1 MFDAMR
7 RAFLSL
13 ALVTP
18 VLVGP
23 SVPVAMAGAEIEQ
36 SIETRIRSA
45 DLGPTRVSVFVY
57 DLDAEEVLAQID
69 ADVRMIPASNMKLVT
84 TAAAL
89 INLGPDF
96 VFRTELRMLP
106 EGDGSGESPSLV
118 IHGDGD
124 PAFGDPIILEQHGF
138 SVEDLLDLWV
148 EAVVDTGQKR
158 FSRLIVDDRVFDRDF
173 THPSWPADQL
183 VYRWCAPVAG
193 LNFYQN
199 VLDVLPQPTSWGR
212 APVVS
217 LFPPEATRFL
227 KTTNKASTGRTD
239 SFWISRQ
246 GVESLS
252 FHGSVKNRRRVPVQ
266 VPLAD
271 PPMFLGKVMAE
282 RLKDRGI
289 AIGEVVRPD
298 VDLRLPRGR
307 VLHRM
312 RTTLPLVLERTNQDS
327 QNMFAEAVL
336 KRMGRQVTGRPGG
349 FDNGAASVRIAMQK
363 ILGPRVSVLK
373 VADGSGMSRDNRVT
387 ARFLV
392 ELLVAMREHPDQDVA
407 EAFLGSLAVGGESGT
422 LKRRFREFD
431 RNTEVLAKSGYLRG
445 VSALSGYIVRTGEER
460 DGHHIA
466 FAMLFNDFEPPV
478 SNATLKRLQEEFLTV
493 IEEATDQGVRL
504 GG

>member
-1 MFDAMR
+1 MAV
-7 RAFLSL
+7 AAAWIPVSP
-13 ALVTP
+13 AL
-18 VLVGP
+18 
-23 SVPVAMAGAEIEQ
+23 AGAEIERR
-36 SIETRIRSA
+36 IETQIRSA
-45 DLGPTRVSVFVY
+45 DLGPTDVSMFVY
-57 DLDAEEVLAQID
+57 DLDAGEVLVQID
-69 ADVRMIPASNMKLVT
+69 ADKRMIPASNMKLVT

-106 EGDGSGESPSLV
+106 ADGEADRDPALV

-124 PAFGDPIILEQHGF
+124 PAFGDPVILEQHGF
-138 SVEDLLDLWV
+138 SVEDLLGFWV
-148 EAVVDTGQKR
+148 QAVVDTGQQR

-227 KTTNKASTGRTD
+227 KTTNKATTGRTD

-246 GVESLS
+246 DAESLS
-252 FHGSVKNRRRVPVQ
+252 FHGTVKNRRRVPVQ

-271 PPMFLGKVMAE
+271 PPLFLGRVMAE

-289 AIGEVVRPD
+289 VVGEVVRPEL
-298 VDLRLPRGR
+298 DLRLPRGK

-327 QNMFAEAVL
+327 QNMFAEAL
-336 KRMGRQVTGRPGG
+336 FKRMGRQVTGRPGG

-363 ILGPRVSVLK
+363 LLGPRVSVLK

-392 ELLVAMREHPDQDVA
+392 ELLVAMREHGDEDVA
-407 EAFLGSLAVGGESGT
+407 EAFLSSLAVGGENGT
-422 LKRRFREFD
+422 LKRRFRKFD
-431 RNTEVLAKSGYLRG
+431 SRAEVLAKSGYLRG
-445 VSALSGYIVRTGEER
+445 VSALSGYIVRPGDEGE
-460 DGHHIA
+460 GHHIA
-466 FAMLFNDFEPPV
+466 FAMLFNGFEPPI
-478 SNATLKRLQEEFLTV
+478 SNAKLKRLQEEFLTV
-493 IEEATDQGVRL
+493 IEDATEEGVRL